1 MHLLC
6 RDRSFLCDQVNFQDV
21 MKMKYCC
28 PFMII
33 VSHYMEHDG
42 VKMLKISLAL
52 NFFGKIFGNKLKI
65 N

>member
-1 MHLLC
+1 
-6 RDRSFLCDQVNFQDV
+6 
-21 MKMKYCC
+21 MKYCC

-33 VSHYMEHDG
+33 VSHYMEHDS
-42 VKMLKISLAL
+42 VKMLKISFAL

>member
-1 MHLLC
+1 
-6 RDRSFLCDQVNFQDV
+6 

-28 PFMII
+28 PFMLI

-52 NFFGKIFGNKLKI
+52 NLFGKIFGNKLKI

>member
-1 MHLLC
+1 M
-6 RDRSFLCDQVNFQDV
+6 DRF
-21 MKMKYCC
+21 
-28 PFMII
+28 
-33 VSHYMEHDG
+33 G